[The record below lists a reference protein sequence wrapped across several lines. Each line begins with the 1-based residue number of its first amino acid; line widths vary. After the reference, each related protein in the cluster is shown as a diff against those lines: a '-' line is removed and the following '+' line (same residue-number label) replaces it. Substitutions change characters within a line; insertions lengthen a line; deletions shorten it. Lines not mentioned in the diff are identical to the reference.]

1 MVGINPRTRPHGI
14 SGRKTHISGMGY
26 LTTIAD
32 GSIILAMMAVLGFS
46 WDREDVT
53 DATLGA
59 TGALFV
65 AMVLLELV
73 GRFHG
78 L

>member
-1 MVGINPRTRPHGI
+1 
-14 SGRKTHISGMGY
+14 MGY

>member
-1 MVGINPRTRPHGI
+1 
-14 SGRKTHISGMGY
+14 MGH
-26 LTTIAD
+26 LVSIAA

-46 WDREDVT
+46 WGREDVT

-59 TGALFV
+59 TGVLFV